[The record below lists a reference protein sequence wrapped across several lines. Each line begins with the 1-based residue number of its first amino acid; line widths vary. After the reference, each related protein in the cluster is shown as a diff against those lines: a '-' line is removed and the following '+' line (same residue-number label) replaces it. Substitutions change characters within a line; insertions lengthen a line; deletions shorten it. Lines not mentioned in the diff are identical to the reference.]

1 MDNLTHYASNC
12 SDKGLMLKSFDSA
25 LKLYT
30 VTNLHYQVG
39 KSEEQFPKDTVG
51 CLSVD
56 CQPTVGRQWSDNGPT
71 MG

>member
-1 MDNLTHYASNC
+1 
-12 SDKGLMLKSFDSA
+12 MLKSFDSA

-51 CLSVD
+51 YLLAD
-56 CQPTVGRQWSDNGPT
+56 CQPTVGGQWADNGLT

>member
-1 MDNLTHYASNC
+1 
-12 SDKGLMLKSFDSA
+12 MLKSFDSA

-51 CLSVD
+51 CLLAD
-56 CQPTVGRQWSDNGPT
+56 GQLTVG
-71 MG
+71 